1 MTIEV
6 RSANLESEVKGNTL
20 TGYASTFGTYADL
33 GSYVETFAPTAF
45 DATLADPAT
54 DVRAYYQ
61 HDSSMLLGRQSSGTL
76 KVWTDSKGLGFEL
89 ELPKTSYANDVREL
103 AGRGD
108 LGGMSIG
115 FRPNP
120 NGEVWSTLGNRE
132 LRTHT
137 SVSALIEVSPVSIP
151 AYGSTTV
158 QLRSLDQISQSA
170 IDGRTQLFRARFAAL
185 NNRKATH

>member
-1 MTIEV
+1 VIEI
-6 RSANLESEVKGNTL
+6 RSADLESEVEGNTL

-76 KVWTDSKGLGFEL
+76 TVWTDTRGLGFEL
-89 ELPKTSYANDVREL
+89 ELPNTSYAKDVREL

-120 NGEVWSTLGNRE
+120 NGETRGTINGRT

-137 SVSALIEVSPVSIP
+137 SVAALIEISPVSIP
-151 AYGSTTV
+151 AYSSTTV
-158 QLRSLDQISQSA
+158 QLRSLDHLPAESR
-170 IDGRTQLFRARFAAL
+170 DGRTQLVRAEIAHYLQRG
-185 NNRKATH
+185 N

>member
-1 MTIEV
+1 MTGIEI
-6 RSANLESEVKGNTL
+6 RSAELESEVNGNTL
-20 TGYASTFGTYADL
+20 SGYASVFGTYADL

-45 DATLADPAT
+45 DATLQNPAS

-61 HDSSMLLGRQSSGTL
+61 HDSKMLLGRQSSGTL
-76 KVWTDSKGLGFEL
+76 KVWTDTRGLGYEI
-89 ELPKTSYANDVREL
+89 ELPKTSYADDVREL
-103 AGRGD
+103 ADRGD

-120 NGEVWSTLGNRE
+120 DGETWGRLGNRE

-137 SVSALIEVSPVSIP
+137 SVLALIEVSPVSIP

-158 QLRSLDQISQSA
+158 QLRSLDHITQPA
-170 IDGRTQLFRARFAAL
+170 IDGRTQLFRARFAARY
-185 NNRKATH
+185 RKGNL

>member
-1 MTIEV
+1 MTIEI
-6 RSANLESEVKGNTL
+6 RSADLESEIRGNTL
-20 TGYASTFGTYADL
+20 SGYASTFGTYADL
-33 GSYVETFAPTAF
+33 GSYVETFAPSAF

-76 KVWTDSKGLGFEL
+76 KVWTDTRGLGFEL

-115 FRPNP
+115 FRPN
-120 NGEVWSTLGNRE
+120 EESWSTVGNRE

-137 SVSALIEVSPVSIP
+137 SVAALIEVSPVSIP

-158 QLRSLDQISQSA
+158 ALRSLDHITTQPA

-185 NNRKATH
+185 NNRKVSN